1 MPTHVAPTDYFL
13 EERQRHT
20 SDGYTWRRQLV
31 FRAKL
36 TMHTAFERPDNTDP
50 APVTALAVS
59 KDHRTIY
66 VGDER
71 GRVFSWTVASK
82 AGKGM
87 VDHWWRDE
95 GVSSCLDCGIK
106 FTIYER
112 KHHCRACGKVF
123 CSSCSQYQSDIP
135 HLKLKSVRVCK
146 SCHDSLRES
155 ATGMTEQSLIP
166 KKKS

>member
-1 MPTHVAPTDYFL
+1 MPPTDFFL
-13 EERQRHT
+13 EERRRHT
-20 SDGYTWRRQLV
+20 SSDGYTWKRQLV

-36 TMHTAFERPDNTDP
+36 TMHTAFERPDNTEP
-50 APVTALAVS
+50 AAVTALAIS
-59 KDHRTIY
+59 KDHRTVY

-95 GVSSCLDCGIK
+95 GVGSCLDCGIK

-112 KHHCRACGKVF
+112 RHHCRSCGRVF
-123 CSSCSQYQSDIP
+123 CSSCSQYQAEIP
-135 HLKLKSVRVCK
+135 RLKIMQPVRVCK
-146 SCHDSLRES
+146 SCHDSLLRAASNAVTSEN
-155 ATGMTEQSLIP
+155 LIP
-166 KKKS
+166 KKK